1 MTIRLASRIGRIR
14 PSPTVS
20 ITARATRLRE
30 QGRNVIALSVGEPDF
45 DTPEHIKAAARDALV
60 RGDTKYTAVDGTR
73 LLKEAVVA
81 KFKRDNGLDYA
92 PEQVLISSGAKQSC
106 YNACLAL
113 LDAGDEAIIPA
124 PYWVSYPDIVRLADA
139 EPVIVT
145 TTPASGFRMT
155 AAQLRGAI
163 SPRTRL
169 LILNSPCNPTGTVYS
184 RADWLALGAV
194 LREHPQVTVLTDD
207 IYEHIYWADEPFVS
221 FAAACPDL
229 YERTITVNGMSKAYA
244 MSGWRVG
251 YAAGPVPVIKAMTS
265 VQSQSTTN
273 ACTIS
278 QAAAVAALN
287 GDHADVRER
296 SEIFRQRHARVVER
310 MARIPGFECVP
321 AQGAFYVFPRV
332 AEALRMKGAKD
343 DTAFCEQLLEA
354 TDVALVPGA
363 AFGAPGY
370 LRMSFAASVEMLD
383 DALQRIE
390 RFMS

>member
-1 MTIRLASRIGRIR
+1 
-14 PSPTVS
+14 
-20 ITARATRLRE
+20 LRE

-45 DTPEHIKAAARDALV
+45 DTPEHIKDAAREALA

-73 LLKEAVVA
+73 LLKDAVVA
-81 KFKRDNGLDYA
+81 KLKRDNGLDYA
-92 PEQVLISSGAKQSC
+92 PEQVLVSSGAKQSC
-106 YNACLAL
+106 YNACVAL
-113 LDAGDEAIIPA
+113 LDPGDEAIIPA
-124 PYWVSYPDIVRLADA
+124 PYWVSYPDMVRLSDA
-139 EPVIVT
+139 EPVTVT
-145 TTPASGFRMT
+145 TTPASGFRMS

-169 LILNSPCNPTGTVYS
+169 VVLNSPCNPTGAVYT

-194 LREHPQVTVLTDD
+194 LRDYPQIIVLTDD

-244 MSGWRVG
+244 MSGWRIG
-251 YAAGPVPVIKAMTS
+251 YAAGPASVIKAMTS
-265 VQSQSTTN
+265 VQSQTTTS

-278 QAAAVAALN
+278 QAGAVAALN

-296 SEIFRQRHARVVER
+296 SEIFRQRHALVLER

-321 AQGAFYVFPRV
+321 ARGAFYVFPRIV
-332 AEALRMKGAKD
+332 EALRIKGAKD
-343 DTAFCEQLLEA
+343 DASFCEQLLDA

-370 LRMSFAASVEMLD
+370 LRMSFAASVETLD